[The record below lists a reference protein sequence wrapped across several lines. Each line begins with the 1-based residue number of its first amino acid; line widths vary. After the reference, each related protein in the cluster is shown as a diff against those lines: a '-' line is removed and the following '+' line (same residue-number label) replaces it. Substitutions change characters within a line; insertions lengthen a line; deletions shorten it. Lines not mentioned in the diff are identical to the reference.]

1 MLKAGN
7 FHLLRKVKNWKRD
20 KTEKTKTSSCKWS
33 GMLWKA
39 AVKLKILIRN
49 FVWFF
54 MGFFPLWVLF
64 RLVPTTTSREGGLCR
79 SQHLCKEELGGCIW
93 SCRITGV
100 TAEWSIIPMD
110 LPMTAWA
117 EWQRRKHQT
126 NVCPNTRNQGAA
138 QDYSMEK
145 TSPPESHVLKNTQ
158 KCPSLAW
165 IRCSSEEML
174 FAGTSQHLARPGE
187 GTLVFPLCK
196 FWSPISK
203 LCSLSNL
210 LILHCQ
216 TNLFC
221 WKKLLGLSSSQV
233 HPASCCTDS
242 WAGRAL
248 TMSQALEEIKLG
260 CFFSQWK

>member
-1 MLKAGN
+1 
-7 FHLLRKVKNWKRD
+7 
-20 KTEKTKTSSCKWS
+20 
-33 GMLWKA
+33 
-39 AVKLKILIRN
+39 
-49 FVWFF
+49 
-54 MGFFPLWVLF
+54 
-64 RLVPTTTSREGGLCR
+64 
-79 SQHLCKEELGGCIW
+79 
-93 SCRITGV
+93 
-100 TAEWSIIPMD
+100 MD
-110 LPMTAWA
+110 LLMTVWA
-117 EWQRRKHQT
+117 EWQRRKNQT

-165 IRCSSEEML
+165 IQHSSEEML
-174 FAGTSQHLARPGE
+174 AAGTWQHLERPGE
-187 GTLVFPLCK
+187 GTFVFPLCK
-196 FWSPISK
+196 FWLPISK

-221 WKKLLGLSSSQV
+221 CKKLLGLSSSQV

-248 TMSQALEEIKLG
+248 TMSQALEGIKLG
-260 CFFSQWK
+260 WFFQSVKVKKPKMWSVSVPGFQGQISGCAACGASCCQGAATQDTALLKIKMHPYSKCIILSSYKKNLLERGRWKIRFYSLLKGWAAVYQTLCTPTNTHISLLQISCSLHS